1 RARLRHFPDTNLHEL
16 PRFASLSD
24 EEEDSLTGIGD
35 LRMLPKPRHPVSS
48 HPSDRVLNASSNIR
62 LTQAW
67 GDCPVSILVKRIFVP
82 VLPMVLAIMVFQ
94 PRHCQGQPAGDALD
108 LPKPVPDEKLV

>member
-1 RARLRHFPDTNLHEL
+1 M
-16 PRFASLSD
+16 
-24 EEEDSLTGIGD
+24 TGIGD
-35 LRMLPKPRHPVSS
+35 SRMFPKPRHPVSS

-82 VLPMVLAIMVFQ
+82 VLLIVLAIMVCR
-94 PRHCQGQPAGDALD
+94 PRDCQGQDQEKAQSDAAA
-108 LPKPVPDEKLV
+108 KTKEKDILEIK